1 LTAIL
6 TMGEGWH
13 NWHHTF
19 AHDYAT
25 SEMGALQQFNPTK
38 VFIDFFAL
46 FGQAYG
52 RKRATKMWEDRKA
65 LWRKDGK
72 VVKETISG
80 PPLFRV
86 KTVTIVDG
94 PKAVA
99 PETSEVAET
108 HVKHD

>member
-1 LTAIL
+1 
-6 TMGEGWH
+6 
-13 NWHHTF
+13 
-19 AHDYAT
+19 
-25 SEMGALQQFNPTK
+25 MGALQQFNPTK